1 MKYLLSDQYP
11 ISDCYDIIMS
21 LKLVTRLTRIP
32 HKQKIVTG
40 VLELSDSVF
49 DILGR
54 KCLVDLEKVNPISLL
69 SVHFVCLLS
78 ESRSIGSPC
87 SSKSDWRY

>member
-32 HKQKIVTG
+32 HKKKIVTG

>member
-1 MKYLLSDQYP
+1 M
-11 ISDCYDIIMS
+11 
-21 LKLVTRLTRIP
+21 TWIP
-32 HKQKIVTG
+32 HRQKIVTG

-49 DILGR
+49 DIFGR

-78 ESRSIGSPC
+78 ESRSIGSAC
-87 SSKSDWRY
+87 SSKSDPRYWSENI